1 MMNRIDNRLRQQK
14 EKGEKAFITYVTA
27 GFPTLEK
34 SKEIVL
40 AQEEAGVDVI
50 ELGIPFS
57 DPVADGPVIQDAS
70 YEAIQNG
77 VTLEKVL
84 TMMQELRDGGCEMPI
99 VFMMYYNTIYH
110 YGLAEFAKAC
120 AKCGVDGL
128 IVPDLPYE
136 EQADLQEALN
146 QEENAPYLLQL
157 IAPVSKDRIP
167 MLLEN
172 AKGFVYC
179 ISQMGVTG
187 SGADFHK
194 NIRDYLASVKAVSK
208 VPVMMGFGIKTPE
221 DVKPLLDII
230 DGAIVG
236 SNLIRL
242 LKKTDYSAD
251 AVKAYVSDFKQKING
266 R

>member
-1 MMNRIDNRLRQQK
+1 MNRIDNRLNQLK
-14 EKGEKAFITYVTA
+14 EKNEKAFITYVTA

-34 SKEIVL
+34 SKEIIAV
-40 AQEEAGVDVI
+40 QEAAGVDVI

-84 TMMQELRDGGCEMPI
+84 LMMRELRSEGCAMPI

-110 YGLAEFAKAC
+110 YGLERFARAC
-120 AKCGVDGL
+120 AECGVDGV

-136 EQADLQEALN
+136 EQADLQAALT

-157 IAPVSKDRIP
+157 ISPVSKDRIP

-194 NIRDYLASVKAVSK
+194 NIRDYLSSVKAVSK
-208 VPVMMGFGIKTPE
+208 VPVMMGFGIRSPE
-221 DVKPLLDII
+221 DVRPLLDVI

-242 LKKTDYSAD
+242 LKKTDYSLD
-251 AVKAYVSDFKQKING
+251 AVKAYAADFKQKINE